1 MSIIKNYLRQN
12 KVTHIFS
19 SCQWPIGD
27 PQEKNFH
34 FCDATNLDG
43 KPYCQQHCDLAYID
57 ERELKKEKEAQ
68 KNRRIA
74 A

>member
-1 MSIIKNYLRQN
+1 MSIIRNYLDQN
-12 KVTHIFS
+12 KATHTFS

-27 PQEKNFH
+27 PQEKDFH
-34 FCDATNLDG
+34 FCDTTNLEG